1 MVFCNNAIDE
11 SSLVILKNHLNND
24 IIGGMDSNNNK
35 NTRSASISSL
45 SSEEEFISIYN
56 NVNGLRI
63 EIPNVTIQNVNP
75 VIQAKPSAN
84 SGYMTPT
91 GQETVPVNTLPGK
104 GDTSTVAPVIKPPFT
119 IAPVIKPPSTIAPV
133 INSPS
138 NEILS
143 VVTPTN
149 QGTVPANTLPD
160 RIDSNTTNNF
170 LQFNNPVTIGDEDNS
185 DQEDMSISDNE
196 DDDIDSD
203 IEAELRNETPILPL
217 YDLERFTEYMNQIAE
232 IIEEKLNNLSNNKE
246 DVIAELVNILEILN
260 DALKTIEDMVFEN
273 ENPEN
278 LRLQKIEKLK
288 KIISQL
294 TNIISSISENNEVTK
309 RQKFDNTQSGGSYFY
324 KIIYKK

>member
-1 MVFCNNAIDE
+1 MVSSNNIINNE
-11 SSLVILKNHLNND
+11 PFVILKSYINND
-24 IIGGMDSNNNK
+24 IIGGMESNNNK
-35 NTRSASISSL
+35 NTRSESISSI
-45 SSEEEFISIYN
+45 SSDEEFMSIYN

-63 EIPNVTIQNVNP
+63 KIPKATIQNVNP
-75 VIQAKPSAN
+75 AIQAKPSAV

-91 GQETVPVNTLPGK
+91 DQRTVPVNSLPGK
-104 GDTSTVAPVIKPPFT
+104 GDTSTVAPV
-119 IAPVIKPPSTIAPV
+119 VKPPSIIVPV
-133 INSPS
+133 VKPPSIIVPVVNSPS
-138 NEILS
+138 DEILS
-143 VVTPTN
+143 FATPTD
-149 QGTVPANTLPD
+149 QRTVPANTLPD

-324 KIIYKK
+324 KVIYKK